1 MAPFGRC
8 SLKLSHLV
16 STRIRYEYNIFFN
29 IQILF
34 DILLVIN

>member
-1 MAPFGRC
+1 MASFGRC

-16 STRIRYEYNIFFN
+16 STRIRCKYNIFFN

-34 DILLVIN
+34 EFFYVNP